1 MANTFSGTLSE
12 LLKSRNLRATFSIA
26 DDFRSKFGFR
36 WWFLPVAVAT
46 LAAVGWA
53 ANTMLEQ
60 SIKQQ
65 KAIELETL
73 LNADVTAL
81 EVWFGSQKGFARVV
95 GQDPVVRRLVTALV
109 AVADNRERL
118 VSAPEQ
124 TLLRSYLA
132 PMARAQG
139 YIDFVIT
146 GTSGVVLA
154 AGFDAAIGNPSLT
167 RHYQFLLPALGG
179 DVMVSRPFRAEIPL
193 PDETGQLS
201 WGRPTMFAAAPV
213 YDIDDTIIAAIGLRI
228 RPEVDFTRILHVA
241 RAGETG
247 ETYAFDVNGLMVSQS
262 RFDNDLRAIGLLP
275 PDLSVRAIF
284 TVEIRDPG
292 GDMVRGF
299 NPVIPRSKQPL
310 TLMAES
316 AVSGNDGVDVDGYR
330 DYRGVNVIGAWR
342 WLDEYG
348 FGVATEVDVDE
359 AYVALHRIR
368 WLFRILFGLLVAAAS
383 GTLLAT
389 VSLARLGTRAGAA
402 MARAK
407 RLGQYTLEEKIG
419 SGGMGDVYR
428 ASHALLRRPTAI
440 KLLLPGRGGSAELAR
455 FEREVQTT
463 SQLTHPNTVAIY
475 DYGRTPD
482 GLFYYAME
490 YLPGKQLAEL
500 IAEHGPLPAGR
511 VVQFLLQI
519 SSSLAEA
526 HDAGL
531 VHRDVKPA
539 NVIICERGGIA
550 DFVKVLD
557 FGIVKSISD
566 DVETGV
572 TRVGMFAGTPDYASP
587 EQIRGK
593 DVDGRSDIYSL
604 GALAYFALTGA
615 APFAGDSPLEVCRAH
630 LSKVPES
637 FASRGV
643 ATVPAELEAVVMRCL
658 AKDPDDRFASMLELR
673 RALRAL
679 QLEAQWTQSDARHWW
694 REHEEGSDTNA
705 EAPTNGGAR

>member
-1 MANTFSGTLSE
+1 MTNTFSGTLSN
-12 LLKSRNLRATFSIA
+12 LLKSRNVRATFSIA
-26 DDFRSKFGFR
+26 ENFRSQFGFR
-36 WWFLPVAVAT
+36 WWFLPLAVAA
-46 LAAVGWA
+46 LGAIGWT
-53 ANTMLEQ
+53 ANTLLEQ

-73 LNADVTAL
+73 LNANVTAL
-81 EVWFGSQKGFARVV
+81 DVWFGSQKGFARVV
-95 GQDPVVRRLVTALV
+95 GQDPVVRGLVAGLV

-124 TLLRSYLA
+124 ALLRNYLA

-154 AGFDAAIGNPSLT
+154 AGLDAAIGNPSLT

-193 PDETGQLS
+193 PDETGQMS

-213 YDIDDTIIAAIGLRI
+213 FDVDDTIIAAVGLRI

-241 RAGETG
+241 RPGETG

-262 RFDNDLRAIGLLP
+262 RFDNDLRRIGLLP
-275 PDLSVRAIF
+275 SDQSVRAIF

-299 NPVIPRSKQPL
+299 RPSIPRSKQPL
-310 TLMAES
+310 TMMAER
-316 AVSGNDGVDVDGYR
+316 AVSGEDGVDVAGYR

-359 AYVALHRIR
+359 AYVALYRIR
-368 WLFRILFGLLVAAAS
+368 WLFRSLFGLLVVAAV
-383 GTLLAT
+383 GTLLTT
-389 VSLARLGTRAGAA
+389 VSLARLGRRADAA

-440 KLLLPGRGGSAELAR
+440 KLLLPGRGGSAELER

-475 DYGRTPD
+475 DYGRTSD

-490 YLPGKQLAEL
+490 YLPGKQLGEL
-500 IAEHGPLPAGR
+500 VAEHGPLPAGR
-511 VVQFLLQI
+511 MVQFLLQI
-519 SSSLAEA
+519 TSSLAEA
-526 HDAGL
+526 HGAGL

-557 FGIVKSISD
+557 FGIVKSVD
-566 DVETGV
+566 DEVETGV
-572 TRVGMFAGTPDYASP
+572 TRTGAFAGTPDYASP

-593 DVDGRSDIYSL
+593 VVDGRSDIYSL
-604 GALAYFALTGA
+604 GALAYFALTGGP
-615 APFAGDSPLEVCRAH
+615 PFTGSNQLEVCSAH
-630 LSKVPES
+630 LSKAPET
-637 FASRGV
+637 FASRGIDS
-643 ATVPAELEAVVMRCL
+643 VPAELEAVVMRCL
-658 AKDPDDRFASMLELR
+658 AKDADDRFASMLDLR

-679 QLEAQWTQSDARHWW
+679 QLEGQWTQASARSWW
-694 REHEEGSDTNA
+694 REHREISDTNA
-705 EAPTNGGAR
+705 DTPSSS

>member
-1 MANTFSGTLSE
+1 
-12 LLKSRNLRATFSIA
+12 
-26 DDFRSKFGFR
+26 
-36 WWFLPVAVAT
+36 
-46 LAAVGWA
+46 
-53 ANTMLEQ
+53 MLEQ

-65 KAIELETL
+65 KATELETL
-73 LNADVTAL
+73 LNAEVTAL
-81 EVWFGSQKGFARVV
+81 DVWFASQKGFARVV
-95 GQDPVVRRLVTALV
+95 GQDPVVRGLV
-109 AVADNRERL
+109 AGLVAAADNRERL

-124 TLLRSYLA
+124 ALLRNYLA

-154 AGFDAAIGNPSLT
+154 AGVDAAIGNPSLT

-193 PDETGQLS
+193 PDETGQMS

-213 YDIDDTIIAAIGLRI
+213 FDAADEIIAAVGLRI

-241 RAGETG
+241 RPGETG

-262 RFDNDLRAIGLLP
+262 RFDNDLRGIGLLP
-275 PDLSVRAIF
+275 EKESVRAIF

-299 NPVIPRSKQPL
+299 SPEIPRTKQPL
-310 TLMAES
+310 TRMAES
-316 AVSGNDGVDVDGYR
+316 AVSGEDGLDVDGYR
-330 DYRGVNVIGAWR
+330 DYRGVRVIGAWR

-348 FGVATEVDVDE
+348 FGLATEVDVDE
-359 AYVALHRIR
+359 AYVALYRVR
-368 WLFRILFGLLVAAAS
+368 WLFRVLFGLLVVAAL
-383 GTLLAT
+383 GTLGTT
-389 VSLARLGTRAGAA
+389 VSLARLGRRADAA
-402 MARAK
+402 MARVK

-440 KLLLPGRGGSAELAR
+440 KLLLPGRGGSAEMAR

-490 YLPGKQLAEL
+490 YLPGRQLAEL
-500 IAEHGPLPAGR
+500 VADHGPLPAGR
-511 VVQFLLQI
+511 LVQFLLQI
-519 SSSLAEA
+519 SSSLVEA
-526 HDAGL
+526 HEAGL

-557 FGIVKSISD
+557 FGIVKSVSD
-566 DVETGV
+566 DEETGV
-572 TRVGMFAGTPDYASP
+572 TRAGMFAGTPDYASP
-587 EQIRGK
+587 EQIRAK

-604 GALAYFALTGA
+604 GALAYFALTGGP
-615 APFAGDSPLEVCRAH
+615 PFTGANQLEVCSAH
-630 LSKVPES
+630 LSTPPAS

-643 ATVPAELEAVVMRCL
+643 DTVPADLEALVMRCL
-658 AKDPDDRFASMLELR
+658 AKDPADRFASMLELR
-673 RALRAL
+673 RALRS
-679 QLEAQWTQSDARHWW
+679 LELDSQWTQADARRWW
-694 REHEEGSDTNA
+694 REHQQGGDSYPADEGK
-705 EAPTNGGAR
+705 ELLG

>member
-1 MANTFSGTLSE
+1 MTTTFSGTLSN
-12 LLKSRNLRATFSIA
+12 LLKSRNVRATFSIA
-26 DDFRSKFGFR
+26 DNFKSKFGFR
-36 WWFLPVAVAT
+36 WWFLPLVVAS

-65 KAIELETL
+65 KATELETL

-81 EVWFGSQKGFARVV
+81 DVWFGSQKGFARVV
-95 GQDPVVRRLVTALV
+95 GQDPVVRGLVAGLI

-118 VSAPEQ
+118 VNAPEQ
-124 TLLRSYLA
+124 TLLRNYLA

-139 YIDFVIT
+139 YIDFVVT

-154 AGFDAAIGNPSLT
+154 AGIDAAIGNPSLT

-193 PDETGQLS
+193 PDETGQMS

-213 YDIDDTIIAAIGLRI
+213 LDVDDEIIAAIGLRI

-241 RAGETG
+241 RPGETG

-262 RFDNDLRAIGLLP
+262 RFDNDLRGIGLLP
-275 PDLSVRAIF
+275 ADESVRAIF

-299 NPVIPRSKQPL
+299 RPVVPRTKQPL
-310 TLMAES
+310 TLMAER
-316 AVSGNDGVDVDGYR
+316 AVSGDDGINVDGYR

-348 FGVATEVDVDE
+348 LGVATEVDVDE
-359 AYVALHRIR
+359 AYVALYRVR
-368 WLFRILFGLLVAAAS
+368 WLFRILFGLLVTAAL
-383 GTLLAT
+383 GTLLTT
-389 VSLARLGTRAGAA
+389 VSLARLGTRADAA

-500 IAEHGPLPAGR
+500 VTEHGPLPAER
-511 VVQFLLQI
+511 LVQFLLQI
-519 SSSLAEA
+519 TSSLAEA
-526 HDAGL
+526 HEAGL

-557 FGIVKSISD
+557 FGIVQSVSD
-566 DVETGV
+566 DEETGV

-587 EQIRGK
+587 EQIRAK

-604 GALAYFALTGA
+604 GALAYFALTGGP
-615 APFAGDSPLEVCRAH
+615 PFTGANQLEVCSAH
-630 LSKVPES
+630 LSKAPES
-637 FASRGV
+637 FTSRGID
-643 ATVPAELEAVVMRCL
+643 TVPADLEAVVLRCL
-658 AKDPDDRFASMLELR
+658 AKDPDDRFASMLQLR
-673 RALRAL
+673 RTLRAL
-679 QLEAQWTQSDARHWW
+679 ELDGRWTQADARRWW
-694 REHEEGSDTNA
+694 REHQEADVST
-705 EAPTNGGAR
+705 EAPADGGAS

>member
-1 MANTFSGTLSE
+1 MTNTFSGTLSN
-12 LLKSRNLRATFSIA
+12 LLKSRNVRATFSIA
-26 DDFRSKFGFR
+26 ENFRSHFGFR
-36 WWFLPVAVAT
+36 WWFLPLAVVT
-46 LAAVGWA
+46 LGVVGWTTNA
-53 ANTMLEQ
+53 LLEQ

-65 KAIELETL
+65 KATELETL

-81 EVWFGSQKGFARVV
+81 DVWFGSQKGFARVV
-95 GQDPVVRRLVTALV
+95 GQDPVVRGLV
-109 AVADNRERL
+109 AELVALAANREQL

-124 TLLRSYLA
+124 DMLRSYLA

-146 GTSGVVLA
+146 GTGGLVLA
-154 AGFDAAIGNPSLT
+154 AGVDAAIGNPSVT

-193 PDETGQLS
+193 PDETGQMS

-213 YDIDDTIIAAIGLRI
+213 YDADDTIIAAVGLRI

-241 RAGETG
+241 RPGETG
-247 ETYAFDVNGLMVSQS
+247 ETYAFDANGLMVSQS
-262 RFDNDLRAIGLLP
+262 RFDSDLRRIGLLP
-275 PDLSVRAIF
+275 PDESVRAIF

-299 NPVIPRSKQPL
+299 SPVVPRAKQPL
-310 TLMAES
+310 TLMAER
-316 AVSGNDGVDVDGYR
+316 AVSGDDGIDVDGYR
-330 DYRGVNVIGAWR
+330 DYRGVDVIGAWR

-359 AYVALHRIR
+359 AYVALCRVR
-368 WLFRILFGLLVAAAS
+368 WLFRGLFGLLVMAAL
-383 GTLLAT
+383 GTLAAT
-389 VSLARLGTRAGAA
+389 VSLARLGRRADAA

-500 IAEHGPLPAGR
+500 VTEHGALPAGR
-511 VVQFLLQI
+511 LVQFLLQI
-519 SSSLAEA
+519 TSSLAEA
-526 HDAGL
+526 HEAGL

-557 FGIVKSISD
+557 FGIVKSVSD
-566 DVETGV
+566 DADTGA
-572 TRVGMFAGTPDYASP
+572 TRAGMFAGTPDYASP
-587 EQIRGK
+587 EQIRAAG
-593 DVDGRSDIYSL
+593 VDGRSDIYSL

-615 APFAGDSPLEVCRAH
+615 APFSGGNQLEVCNAH
-630 LSKVPES
+630 LSRTPEP
-637 FASRGV
+637 FASRG
-643 ATVPAELEAVVMRCL
+643 ADTVPTELEAVVMRCL
-658 AKDPDDRFASMLELR
+658 AKDADDRFASMLDLR
-673 RALRAL
+673 KALRAL
-679 QLEAQWTQSDARHWW
+679 RLEEGWTQADARRWW
-694 REHEEGSDTNA
+694 REHREAADT
-705 EAPTNGGAR
+705 ERDEQV